1 MRRQKRRWGGEGE
14 LQPID
19 NFVVREREDE
29 FVDHAIYAYGS
40 GNELEV
46 GVGGVI
52 ENEMVAVEG
61 G

>member
-1 MRRQKRRWGGEGE
+1 VRRQKRRWGGEGE

-29 FVDHAIYAYGS
+29 FVDHAVYACGS